1 MDNSRAP
8 LEKLG
13 ELVLN
18 ISLLGAGTSTD
29 ENLDVERFDFSS
41 EISSTVKIAFKCR
54 WSSIKSRIIFGNY
67 TNYIENERSGKF
79 KLLNFFLKEIS
90 FNSCHSIFFNFERNL
105 RALVLD

>member
-41 EISSTVKIAFKCR
+41 EISSTVKLH
-54 WSSIKSRIIFGNY
+54 SSAG
-67 TNYIENERSGKF
+67 G
-79 KLLNFFLKEIS
+79 
-90 FNSCHSIFFNFERNL
+90 
-105 RALVLD
+105 VV